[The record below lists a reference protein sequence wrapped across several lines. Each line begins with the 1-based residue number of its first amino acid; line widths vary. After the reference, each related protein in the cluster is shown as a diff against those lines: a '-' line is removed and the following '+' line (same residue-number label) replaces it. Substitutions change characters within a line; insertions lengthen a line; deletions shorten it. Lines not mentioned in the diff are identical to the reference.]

1 MATWKKILTEDDGL
15 NLGSANQSIA
25 PNTNRTVLLGY
36 PSTNFATSLLTV
48 GGDVGGNGTLKSI
61 LQASIQRISASA
73 DTSTVSLT
81 GNVNIAPGA
90 HRGYTGNQSVI
101 RFLEYTTSENNAA
114 NYIELRGSPSTM
126 TVNYALDLPAAEP
139 GAAGKVAYI
148 SAYDTTSNV
157 ATLAWQDMPI
167 LSWSNAGDNR
177 ILFGGGS
184 AGAVDSDEDLR
195 YETTDSIKTLLL
207 DDSIIVCKSTA
218 EEPAGLVLDGAN
230 LHGDSQ
236 LDAVVDASA
245 GIYVTFDH
253 TASSKTQNNVL
264 TLDSNGEIVQAQAN
278 SLGTSNGFM
287 GLYLE
292 DTEGSTDTT
301 ARVLTYGVANL
312 DPAMVNGTFVAGQPI
327 FLDPSNAGEVTFTRP
342 STSGE
347 VVRILGYGIKS
358 SVTLTQVM
366 FMPSTDY
373 ILLA

>member
-1 MATWKKILTEDDGL
+1 MGGL
-15 NLGSANQSIA
+15 
-25 PNTNRTVLLGY
+25 
-36 PSTNFATSLLTV
+36 
-48 GGDVGGNGTLKSI
+48 GTLKTI
-61 LQASIQRISASA
+61 LLVGLQRGVSA
-73 DTSTVSLT
+73 DTASVLCT
-81 GNVNIAPGA
+81 GNVSLLPGV
-90 HRGYTGNQSVI
+90 HRGYTGNQSVL
-101 RFLEYTTSENNAA
+101 RFHEYTSVENNSN
-114 NYIELRGSPSTM
+114 NYVELRGSPSAM
-126 TVNYALDLPAAEP
+126 SVNYKLDLPAAEP
-139 GAAGKVAYI
+139 GGAGKVAYI
-148 SAYDTTSNV
+148 SAYDTVSNV

-167 LSWSNAGDNR
+167 ISWTGAADNR

-253 TASSKTQNNVL
+253 TASTKTQNNVL

-292 DTEGSTDTT
+292 DNEGSADTT
-301 ARVLTYGVANL
+301 GRVLTYGVANL

-327 FLDPSNAGEVTFTRP
+327 FLDPSNAG
-342 STSGE
+342 
-347 VVRILGYGIKS
+347 K
-358 SVTLTQVM
+358 
-366 FMPSTDY
+366 
-373 ILLA
+373 